1 MSLVL
6 CFVKMSSEKRQ
17 SHLLTINTSLSFTHL
32 QRFRQDI
39 KTISHNVNQKST
51 QELLENN

>member
-17 SHLLTINTSLSFTHL
+17 SHLLTIDTSLSFTHL
-32 QRFRQDI
+32 QRFRQYI
-39 KTISHNVNQKST
+39 KTISHNVKRKST